1 MNIIKLVT
9 ICTMILLMVLIGCR
23 NADDGNTFVATV
35 LENNESDILVEPV
48 EGSAEL
54 GSADRIVV
62 YIKDATLVDA
72 QDKEIT
78 ISDIGVGKQVEI
90 SYNGGI
96 AESYPAQIQGCY
108 RVKLLN

>member
-1 MNIIKLVT
+1 MNNIRLVAVFA
-9 ICTMILLMVLIGCR
+9 IVLLMALTGCS

-35 LENNESDILVEPV
+35 LENNESYILVEPV
-48 EGSAEL
+48 KGSAEL

-62 YIKDATLVDA
+62 YISDAILVDV
-72 QDKEIT
+72 QDKGIT
-78 ISDIGVGKQVEI
+78 ISDINVGKQVEV

-108 RVKLLN
+108 SVKLLN